1 MERKEKLAA
10 LAAPL
15 LAWYDKNRRDLPWR
29 ENTDPYRVWVSEIML
44 QQTRVEAAKDHYIRF
59 LRELPTVSAL
69 AACPEDKLLKLWEG
83 LGYYSRAKNMQKAA
97 REIAARGGFPDTAE
111 ELEKL
116 PGVGK
121 YTAGAIASI
130 SFGKPSPAVD
140 GNVVRVLS
148 CILGDVAPQDVLR
161 GRYFAELA
169 PAYPKERRG
178 DFTQSLMELGALL
191 CLPAS
196 PKCLLCPVCGICE
209 TKSDALPLKKE
220 KPARKETDMTV
231 FIFKNEGGLW
241 LKKRESG
248 VLSGLTE
255 FYNTEEKLSAAQ
267 AETFLCCAGLQN
279 VSLKR
284 AGTHKH
290 VFTHLIWHMTA
301 YIAETGENIAA
312 LPAFSA
318 LRFYTKE
325 EAEKSI
331 SLPSAFRWCLKFI

>member
-1 MERKEKLAA
+1 MQALRLKLKKIGQCPALQKLIKFFDGNLYPAIYAA
-10 LAAPL
+10 LA
-15 LAWYDKNRRDLPWR
+15 
-29 ENTDPYRVWVSEIML
+29 
-44 QQTRVEAAKDHYIRF
+44 F
-59 LRELPTVSAL
+59 FSAL
-69 AACPEDKLLKLWEG
+69 FGLEIFFYSITVAIIVFTCLFSSDTKPIIAPVVLTVYSTSWKHTPQPPYNSAFFNSANVLITISVLAVLAVAAMVFRLL
-83 LGYYSRAKNMQKAA
+83 
-97 REIAARGGFPDTAE
+97 
-111 ELEKL
+111 
-116 PGVGK
+116 
-121 YTAGAIASI
+121 
-130 SFGKPSPAVD
+130 
-140 GNVVRVLS
+140 
-148 CILGDVAPQDVLR
+148 
-161 GRYFAELA
+161 
-169 PAYPKERRG
+169 
-178 DFTQSLMELGALL
+178 
-191 CLPAS
+191 
-196 PKCLLCPVCGICE
+196 
-209 TKSDALPLKKE
+209 
-220 KPARKETDMTV
+220 
-231 FIFKNEGGLW
+231 IFKNEGGLW

-267 AETFLCCAGLQN
+267 AETFLCAAGLQN